1 MNAIIAK
8 AVSVIWHPVFVNL
21 LCLYLLFSLYPP
33 LSFGVPQKL
42 QLFYVGFIFIATSI
56 IPLFLVLLMKAMG
69 TISAITMEKQ
79 EDRKYPY
86 LFTLSLYI
94 FVFYNLSQ
102 SPITPT
108 FLLQYIFACTGIVGA
123 VFLINSFN
131 KISIHLA
138 TMGALCG
145 LIAALAFKGFADF
158 RLMLALAI
166 LASGWVASA
175 RLTLQ
180 AHLPNQLYLGFLL
193 GFIFMFFILN
203 LNFKFA

>member
-1 MNAIIAK
+1 MNSFIAK

-21 LCLYLLFSLYPP
+21 LCLYVLFTFYPP
-33 LSFGVPQKL
+33 LSYGVPFKL
-42 QLFYVGFIFIATSI
+42 QLFYVAFIFIATSI
-56 IPLFLVLLMKAMG
+56 VPLFLVLIMKAMG
-69 TISAITMEKQ
+69 TISAITMERQ

-94 FVFYNLSQ
+94 FVYYNLMQ
-102 SPITPT
+102 SPLTPT
-108 FLLQYIFACTGIVGA
+108 YLLKYLLACTGIVAA

-145 LIAALAFKGFADF
+145 LLAALAYKGFADY
-158 RLMLALAI
+158 RILLALAI
-166 LASGWVASA
+166 LASGYVASA
-175 RLTLQ
+175 RLSLK

>member
-1 MNAIIAK
+1 MNNFVAK

-21 LCLYLLFSLYPP
+21 LCLYILFTLYPP

-42 QLFYVGFIFIATSI
+42 QWFYIGFIFISTSI
-56 IPLFLVLLMKAMG
+56 VPLLLVLIMKLTG
-69 TISAITMEKQ
+69 RISAITMDKQ

-94 FVFYNLSQ
+94 FVYYNLTQ
-102 SPITPT
+102 SPITPS
-108 FLLQYIFACTGIVGA
+108 FLLKYLLACTAIVGA

-145 LIAALAFKGFADF
+145 LLATLAYRGFADY
-158 RLMLALAI
+158 RMLLAVAI
-166 LASGWVASA
+166 MASGYVASA
-175 RLTLQ
+175 RLTLK

-193 GFIFMFFILN
+193 GLFLMFFILN
-203 LNFKFA
+203 LNYTFA